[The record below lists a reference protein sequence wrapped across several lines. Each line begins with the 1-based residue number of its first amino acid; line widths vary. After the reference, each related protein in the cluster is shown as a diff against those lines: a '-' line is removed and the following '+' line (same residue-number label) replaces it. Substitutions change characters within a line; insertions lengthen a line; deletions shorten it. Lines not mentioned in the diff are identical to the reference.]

1 MATLFYVLVMAQIAL
16 GIYSLWNGFEWF
28 RMVRRRLTSHAGFY
42 APTTAL
48 ICPCKG
54 IERGLED
61 NLAALTRFEYAN
73 YEIYFTLAT
82 SLDPALKIIERVKA
96 ASEKLFNLR
105 RAVDAIPANFEVLV
119 FTDSDVRLSRG
130 WLAKLVAP
138 LQDVRVGATTSYR
151 WIVPSRAIG
160 QGGFA
165 SAMASAWNAAIATM
179 LGRPRENFCWGG
191 ATAIRKTMFDDV

>member
-54 IERGLED
+54 NERGLED
-61 NLAALTRFEYAN
+61 NLMALTRFEYAN

-96 ASEKLFNLR
+96 ASSKPVHIVIAGRQLETR
-105 RAVDAIPANFEVLV
+105 SHRDCR
-119 FTDSDVRLSRG
+119 TSGRLQREGFQS
-130 WLAKLVAP
+130 AP
-138 LQDVRVGATTSYR
+138 HGR
-151 WIVPSRAIG
+151 
-160 QGGFA
+160 
-165 SAMASAWNAAIATM
+165 SAA
-179 LGRPRENFCWGG
+179 G
-191 ATAIRKTMFDDV
+191 